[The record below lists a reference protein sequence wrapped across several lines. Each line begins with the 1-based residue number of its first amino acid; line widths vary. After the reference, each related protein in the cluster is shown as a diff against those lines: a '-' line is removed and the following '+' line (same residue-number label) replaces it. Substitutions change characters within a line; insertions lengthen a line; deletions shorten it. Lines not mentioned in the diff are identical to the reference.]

1 MRGNDQQQTAVF
13 SYISPEQRV
22 PPDHPLRA
30 IREMVDVALRALD
43 LHFHAL
49 YSRRGRGSIP
59 PERLIRALLLMVLYS
74 IRSERQLME
83 QLDYNL
89 LYRWFVGLNL
99 DDPVWDASVFA
110 KNRERLMH
118 GQISERLLQ
127 TVVEQAQAKGLL
139 SAEHFTVDG
148 TLIRAWASRK
158 SFQPKDPP
166 PTKGSGSGGA
176 CLLRDTHESKTDVE
190 ARLYKKADGTPAVPS
205 YLGHVLTENRNG
217 LVVGSCA
224 TQSSTTAEREA
235 ALALLAKLRRE
246 DDTTITLGADKQYQ
260 DADFIAALRERGV
273 IPHVAEY
280 ETGVNQ
286 GKNSLRPEERDS
298 PGFAVSQR
306 KRKRVEQVFGWF
318 KLNRVL
324 HQVKLRGRQKIDWL
338 VQLVAAAHN
347 LRRMQRL
354 IYAQ

>member
-13 SYISPEQRV
+13 SYITPEQRV
-22 PPDHPLRA
+22 PQDHPLRA
-30 IREMVDVALRALD
+30 IRAMTDVALRAMD
-43 LHFHAL
+43 LHFRAL
-49 YSRRGRGSIP
+49 YSQRGRASIP

-99 DDPVWDASVFA
+99 DDPVWDATVFT
-110 KNRERLMH
+110 KNRERLMQ

-127 TVVEQAQAKGLL
+127 AVLEQAQARGLL
-139 SAEHFTVDG
+139 SPEHFTVDG

-166 PTKGSGSGGA
+166 PSKGSGSNGA
-176 CLLRDTHESKTDVE
+176 YLLRDTHESKTDVQ

-235 ALALLAKLRRE
+235 ALSLLGELRHRGANL
-246 DDTTITLGADKQYQ
+246 TLGADKQYQ
-260 DADFIAALRERGV
+260 DASFIAALRERGV

-280 ETGVNQ
+280 EAGSSQ
-286 GKNSLRPEERDS
+286 GKNSLRPEERES
-298 PGFAVSQR
+298 PGFAISQR
-306 KRKRVEQVFGWF
+306 KRKRVEQVFGWC

-324 HQVKLRGRQKIDWL
+324 QQVKLRGLNKIDWL
-338 VQLVAAAHN
+338 VRLVAAAHN
-347 LRRMQRL
+347 LRRMQSL